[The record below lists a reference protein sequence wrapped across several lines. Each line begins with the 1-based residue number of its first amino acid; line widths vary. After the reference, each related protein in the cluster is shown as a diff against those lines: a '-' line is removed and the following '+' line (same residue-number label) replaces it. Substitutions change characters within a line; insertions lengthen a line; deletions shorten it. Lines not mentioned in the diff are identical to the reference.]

1 MQIEDIVE
9 QYPKTVQLRNH
20 ANVVVRPLKP
30 ADEQAFHT
38 FFCEIPETER
48 LLFKNRVTDRAV
60 IQAWCQDID
69 YGRILPLL
77 ALAGNKVVA
86 DASLHQSLGGWKRH
100 IGRVSVV
107 VHPSYRGQGLA
118 RVLVGELISVAR
130 NVGLEFLQAEFMGE
144 QKAARKVFAELGFSE
159 LLAIPD
165 YVKDMQAIKHEY
177 VLMGRG
183 IITDEEYA
191 GAL

>member
-9 QYPKTVQLRNH
+9 QYPKTVMLKDH
-20 ANVVVRPLKP
+20 TKAVLRPLKSG
-30 ADEQAFHT
+30 DEKAFHK

-48 LLFKNRVTDRAV
+48 LLFKNRVTDAV
-60 IQAWCQDID
+60 VIRDWCRKID

-77 ALAGNKVVA
+77 AVSGAKVVA

-107 VHPSYRGQGLA
+107 VHPAYRGKGLA
-118 RVLVGELISVAR
+118 RSLISELIAVAR
-130 NVGLEFLQAEFMGE
+130 DVGLEFLQAEFMGE
-144 QKAARKVFAELGFSE
+144 QKSARKIFAELGFAE
-159 LLAIPD
+159 LLTIPE

-183 IITDEEYA
+183 IKTDEEYA
-191 GAL
+191 SAL